1 MSKHGKKPSAAEEPE
16 YERMQFQDEAGNV
29 YTFDILDVIEYEG
42 RDYAVLL
49 PEEGSELDN
58 GMAHIFEVV
67 EELDSETD
75 TYLGIDDQALIDA
88 VYAKFL
94 ELHKDEFN
102 LTD

>member
-1 MSKHGKKPSAAEEPE
+1 MSKHEKKTPAAEEPD
-16 YERMQFQDEAGNV
+16 YEQMQFQDEEGNV

-42 RDYAVLL
+42 KDYAVLL

-75 TYLGIDDQALIDA
+75 TYLGLDDQTLIDA